1 MWSGS
6 FAGGFS
12 ISCAQAAARKAYGGF
27 EAYLEQGLGL
37 SAAQPTE
44 LGENSETRGIGLLC
58 AVAVKPSYERA
69 RGGDWPQMRVV
80 NELGAVIGRKCE
92 L

>member
-1 MWSGS
+1 M
-6 FAGGFS
+6 
-12 ISCAQAAARKAYGGF
+12 
-27 EAYLEQGLGL
+27 